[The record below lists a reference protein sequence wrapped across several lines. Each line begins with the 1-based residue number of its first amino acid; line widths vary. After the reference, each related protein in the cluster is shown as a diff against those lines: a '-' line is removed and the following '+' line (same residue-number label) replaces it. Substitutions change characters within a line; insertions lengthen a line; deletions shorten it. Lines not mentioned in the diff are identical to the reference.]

1 MEMEEGGGFGFQWH
15 ITDRCPRKCIHCYQS
30 DSVGVELP
38 VAALMDIADG
48 IMSAVRGSVTI
59 NVTGGEPLIY
69 QYNGNGNNRA
79 VFELLQ
85 HLSTFDN
92 LGELNI
98 ITSTYSM
105 DRDVIRGLKKLPELD
120 YIKVSLESRDSHIND
135 MIRGVGHYKTALE
148 NIRELIDTGLRVI
161 IMATLSRL
169 NYQSVSGLCE
179 LAEELGA
186 SGVIFER
193 FVPLGRGAEMSD
205 CVLMPSHWQ
214 EVLAAIAVIT
224 NVSVDDLRPYKAF
237 WVYGDSVSG
246 APCCL
251 GPSSMA
257 LMPDGTVYPCR
268 RVPVPVG
275 KLPKDSM
282 EHILEA
288 LEKYSSAPQRC
299 FDFGVDFNILTA

>member
-1 MEMEEGGGFGFQWH
+1 MEEGGGFGFQWH

-30 DSVGVELP
+30 DSAGAELP
-38 VAALMDIADG
+38 VAALMDIADRV
-48 IMSAVRGSVTI
+48 MSAVGGPVTV

-69 QYNGNGNNRA
+69 QYNGHNRA
-79 VFELLQ
+79 VFELIE

-120 YIKVSLESRDSHIND
+120 YIKVSLESHDSHIND
-135 MIRGVGHYKTALE
+135 RIRGIGHYKTALG
-148 NIRELIDTGLRVI
+148 NIRELTNAGLRVI
-161 IMATLSRL
+161 IMVTLSKL

-179 LAEELGA
+179 LADELGA
-186 SGVIFER
+186 CGVIFER
-193 FVPLGRGAEMSD
+193 FVPLGRGVEMSD
-205 CVLMPSHWQ
+205 CVLTPSHWQ
-214 EVLAAIAVIT
+214 EVLAAIADVT
-224 NVSVDDLRPYKAF
+224 NVSFDDLRPYKAF
-237 WVYGDSVSG
+237 WVGGGSVSG

-275 KLPKDSM
+275 KLPEDSM
-282 EHILEA
+282 EHILKV

-299 FDFGVDFNILTA
+299 FDFGS

>member
-1 MEMEEGGGFGFQWH
+1 MEEGGGFGFQWH

-30 DSVGVELP
+30 DNAGVELP
-38 VAALMDIADG
+38 VAALIDIADG
-48 IMSAVRGSVTI
+48 IMSAVGGPVTV

-69 QYNGNGNNRA
+69 QYNNGNNRA

-98 ITSTYSM
+98 ITSTYSI
-105 DRDVIRGLKKLPELD
+105 DKDVIRGFKELPELD
-120 YIKVSLESRDSHIND
+120 YIKVSLESDNSNIND
-135 MIRGVGHYKTALE
+135 KIRGVGHYKTALE
-148 NIRELIDTGLRVI
+148 NIRELTNAGLRVI

-169 NYQSVSGLCE
+169 NYQSVTGLCE
-179 LAEELGA
+179 LAEKLGA
-186 SGVIFER
+186 RGVIFER

-205 CVLMPSHWQ
+205 CVLTPSHWQ

-237 WVYGDSVSG
+237 WVDRGSVSG

-251 GPSSMA
+251 GSSSMA

-268 RVPVPVG
+268 RVPVPAG
-275 KLPKDSM
+275 KLPEDSM
-282 EHILEA
+282 EHILKV

-299 FDFGVDFNILTA
+299 FDFGA